1 MFFYEF
7 QNYAFNSRRQNPK
20 CNVQQVILKFTQI
33 QYIFGRLNLVLSTGK
48 NKVYIQYH
56 PLISV
61 NGKRSLII
69 GFIMC

>member
-48 NKVYIQYH
+48 NKIYIQYT
-56 PLISV
+56 L
-61 NGKRSLII
+61 
-69 GFIMC
+69 